1 MSRSAER
8 YKAGDYVLEISLWV
22 VSLIILI
29 PFYYLAVN
37 TFKSPEHVTNAPM
50 ALPGSD
56 FSFGSYQKAWDR
68 MNYPRVFLNNLI
80 YTVTSV
86 VLNLL
91 ISSMAAY
98 ALVLRK
104 TKFHRFIYLMFISAI
119 MVPFQMLIIPLMKMF
134 ASFDMMNTYQGV
146 ILVYIFTNISFAT
159 FLYYSFIKTIPHQLE
174 EAARIDGA
182 SVMQTYRRIYFPLLV
197 PVTVTIGISLV
208 ITFWNDFLVQVLFI
222 GTPEMQNITKAVFS
236 NVGMF
241 STDWSM
247 LLPMFMLSMIPL
259 LIFFFFMQKYIIK
272 GLVAGS
278 VKG

>member
-1 MSRSAER
+1 MNRSRER
-8 YKAGDYVLEISLWV
+8 YKPGDYILEIGLWV

-29 PFYYLAVN
+29 PFYYLAIN
-37 TFKSPEHVTNAPM
+37 TVKSPEHVTNAPM
-50 ALPGSD
+50 ALPGAD
-56 FSFGSYQKAWDR
+56 FSFGTYQEAWNR
-68 MNYPRVFLNNLI
+68 MNYPRVFLNNII

-86 VLNLL
+86 VVNLL

-98 ALVLRK
+98 ALVMRK

-119 MVPFQMLIIPLMKMF
+119 MIPFQMLIIPLMKMF
-134 ASFDMMNTYQGV
+134 ASFHMMNTYQGV

-182 SVMQTYRRIYFPLLV
+182 TVMQTYRRIYFPLLV

-222 GTPEMQNITKAVFS
+222 GKTEMQNITKAVFS